1 MHADGPVA
9 SLSACCLT
17 ALGSALYTG
26 AIVGIASLAARFI
39 GHSTTRDSAAAPS
52 VSNKWRMLTE

>member
-1 MHADGPVA
+1 MHADGRIA
-9 SLSACCLT
+9 SLSDFCLT

-26 AIVGIASLAARFI
+26 AVVGIASLAARFI
-39 GHSTTRDSAAAPS
+39 GHSTTSDSVAAPS